1 MDTEAPASTATAEP
15 DAPPSSDSIPE
26 ARIEQGREAPT
37 IWEAAKIAREEFDR
51 ESPDSDEAD
60 QEAAPEPERTT
71 PPEAAATQATPTPEA
86 RKTYTEEAALDRVLT
101 LLSQNRLTE
110 LSPEARG
117 RYQAI
122 AKHAQEQAKEAAEL
136 QEFFTDKYVSMLALK
151 EDDPDEYY
159 RMLEDPEEGE
169 DLLQFMKEYKRQHP
183 DVSTANPRPS
193 PRGLTE
199 VELRQEI
206 GNEYGTALFGALRA
220 LAEEKGVTNFEE
232 LQTKARG
239 GASLMVETLS
249 AAIDAQV
256 ATKVAKIRADERAAA
271 EKEYAVKLN
280 QRLPATPVHS
290 AGRETAGGP
299 RGVPSIREAAEIAR
313 REMR

>member
-37 IWEAAKIAREEFDR
+37 IWEAAQIAREEFDR

-60 QEAAPEPERTT
+60 QDTGTEPERTT
-71 PPEAAATQATPTPEA
+71 STETPAATTTPPSEA

-101 LLSQNRLTE
+101 LLSQNRLHE
-110 LSPEARG
+110 LGPEAKG

-122 AKHAQEQAKEAAEL
+122 AKHAQEQAKQEAEL
-136 QEFFTDKYVSMLALK
+136 QEFFNEKYVSMLALK
-151 EDDPDEYY
+151 EDDPEEYA
-159 RMLEDPEEGE
+159 RLIHDPEEGD
-169 DLLQFMKEYKRQHP
+169 DLYQFMREYSRQHP

-199 VELRQEI
+199 VELRTEI

-220 LAEEKGVTNFEE
+220 LAEEKGVTNFDE
-232 LQTKARG
+232 LQTKAKG
-239 GASLMVETLS
+239 GASLMVQTLD
-249 AAIDAQV
+249 AAINAQV
-256 ATKVAKIRADERAAA
+256 ETRIAKIRAEERAAA
-271 EKEYAVKLN
+271 EKEFQVKLN

-290 AGRETAGGP
+290 AGRESVGGFQ
-299 RGVPSIREAAEIAR
+299 GVPTIREAAEIAR